1 MKRFIY
7 KDHQGDWCEARVN
20 KIDNAMPYIERLIER
35 NMPVETVD
43 ADKLKKLI
51 ASLNVTCHKDLTKE
65 EANKLVTT
73 ILGYIIGQIDKAD
86 KYYVDRSQKIEKNK
100 KGE

>member
-1 MKRFIY
+1 MKKFIF
-7 KDHQGDWCEARVN
+7 KDRDGDWCEA
-20 KIDNAMPYIERLIER
+20 KINGINNAMPYIERRIER
-35 NMPVETVD
+35 SMPVETIEVS
-43 ADKLKKLI
+43 KIKELV
-51 ASLNVTCHKDLTKE
+51 SSMNVTCHRDLTKE

-86 KYYVDRSQKIEKNK
+86 KYYVDRSQIIKKNK

>member
-1 MKRFIY
+1 MKTFKY
-7 KDHQGDWCEARVN
+7 KDFRDGEWYEAKVSGIN
-20 KIDNAMPYIERLIER
+20 NALPLIQEKIER
-35 NMPVETVD
+35 NMPVETID

-51 ASLNVTCHKDLTKE
+51 ASMNVTCHKDLTKE

-86 KYYVDRSQKIEKNK
+86 KYYVDRSQIIKK

>member
-1 MKRFIY
+1 MKKFIY
-7 KDHQGDWCEARVN
+7 KDHQGDWCEA
-20 KIDNAMPYIERLIER
+20 KINGINNAMPYIERRIER
-35 NMPVETVD
+35 SMPVETIEV
-43 ADKLKKLI
+43 AKIRELVSSMK
-51 ASLNVTCHKDLTKE
+51 VTCHRDLTKE

-86 KYYVDRSQKIEKNK
+86 KYYVDRSAKIESK

>member
-1 MKRFIY
+1 MKTFRY
-7 KDHQGDWCEARVN
+7 KDFRDGEWYEAKVSGIN
-20 KIDNAMPYIERLIER
+20 NALPIIQEKIER

-43 ADKLKKLI
+43 ADKLKKLV
-51 ASLNVTCHKDLTKE
+51 ASLNITCHKDLTKE

-73 ILGYIIGQIDKAD
+73 ILGYIIGQIDKAE
-86 KYYVDRSQKIEKNK
+86 KYYVDRSQKIKK